1 MLDHLVSHPA
11 EYVPEVNADPKE
23 GFVPLSRVDTA
34 QLVAAQAQTGDFL
47 TDLGVLDDESVVNQ
61 AQVAAAQ
68 VAFGSVVAG
77 DADNKDTQAK
87 LLRVNA
93 PAAVRHLVGMLTAY
107 DWEFV
112 EQAKELRGYA
122 VAQLLQETQNPD
134 ARIRLRALELL
145 GKVTEV
151 GLFTERVEV
160 KKAEIS
166 SADLDAKLME
176 KLTSLRLIEDATMV
190 PPDTED
196 ATVLPP
202 DTGVTL

>member
-1 MLDHLVSHPA
+1 MLDHLVSPTV
-11 EYVPEVNADPKE
+11 EYTPEVLDDPKQ
-23 GFVPLSRVDTA
+23 GFTPISRANSA
-34 QLVAAQAQTGDFL
+34 QIVAAQEQTGDFL
-47 TDLGVLDDESVVNQ
+47 TSMGVVEDEEVVNQ

-68 VAFGSVVAG
+68 AAFGAIATGNPDHKAVQ
-77 DADNKDTQAK
+77 DK

-93 PAAVRHLVGMLTAY
+93 PSAVRHLVGMLTAY

-122 VAQLLQETQNPD
+122 VSKILEETGHPD

-151 GLFTERVEV
+151 GLFTDRVEV
-160 KKAEIS
+160 KQVEITES
-166 SADLDAKLME
+166 DLDAKLME
-176 KLTSLRLIEDATMV
+176 KLTSLRLIEDATEV

-196 ATVLPP
+196 VPFKAPAE
-202 DTGVTL
+202 